1 MNKSIYTD
9 RGDVIATC
17 VLISVRIHTANGITL
32 PLSHNVIKLLW
43 LLLYRFIER
52 FCLSVEFMYV
62 AYVDHVRMCTM
73 YMYMY
78 VRWCTS
84 VWCTHVSVHTY
95 VYLWYVVCTCMHVR
109 VCVCVFLCLSV
120 CLSVCL
126 FVCVCVSVYLVCAC
140 MRLPLRI
147 ATVCLSL
154 IVIQQL

>member
-32 PLSHNVIKLLW
+32 PLSHNVMKLLW

-73 YMYMY
+73 YVY
-78 VRWCTS
+78 VCAL
-84 VWCTHVSVHTY
+84 VYICVVHTCVCAY

-126 FVCVCVSVYLVCAC
+126 CVCLSVCVCLSIWYVHAYVC
-140 MRLPLRI
+140 P
-147 ATVCLSL
+147 
-154 IVIQQL
+154 